1 MPIRVFRQDIT
12 KVEADCI
19 VNSANPEPVVGGG
32 AEAAIYDAAGR
43 EALLHERENI
53 GAINPG
59 EAFYTPAFRL
69 HAKYVIHTVGPI
81 WQGGSKGEAAILRSC
96 YENSLE
102 LALSLGC
109 KSIAFPFISTGIY
122 GFPKDKAIEVATSAI
137 NRFLAHEQ
145 MEVILV
151 VFDQESFNISS
162 EKFNDVTEFINSR
175 YTESRRSERGNRS
188 NVRMPVQDL
197 VGNFHGVSD
206 GKVPDDVSE
215 LLKQSTASFSE
226 RVLSIVKARGLEAPD
241 VYNKGGILTKKIYSD
256 MKNQGDDYRP
266 KKGTA
271 IAFCLAL
278 ELDLPEALAL
288 LKSAGWTLSDSKKP
302 DLIVMWHIVRRDFSI
317 RNVNDTLNAFGFA
330 DLDKY
335 EK

>member
-1 MPIRVFRQDIT
+1 
-12 KVEADCI
+12 
-19 VNSANPEPVVGGG
+19 
-32 AEAAIYDAAGR
+32 
-43 EALLHERENI
+43 
-53 GAINPG
+53 
-59 EAFYTPAFRL
+59 
-69 HAKYVIHTVGPI
+69 
-81 WQGGSKGEAAILRSC
+81 
-96 YENSLE
+96 
-102 LALSLGC
+102 
-109 KSIAFPFISTGIY
+109 
-122 GFPKDKAIEVATSAI
+122 
-137 NRFLAHEQ
+137 
-145 MEVILV
+145 
-151 VFDQESFNISS
+151 
-162 EKFNDVTEFINSR
+162 
-175 YTESRRSERGNRS
+175 
-188 NVRMPVQDL
+188 MPVQDL